1 MTPIIRA
8 GASGSAGGEFA
19 GERALSKIGGRRIKE
34 GCGGSYV
41 GIEREASFGGESSM
55 MASFSIS
62 LLPIRFMPCRRRE
75 EK

>member
-19 GERALSKIGGRRIKE
+19 GERALSKIGGRGIKE

-41 GIEREASFGGESSM
+41 GIEREASFRGESSM
-55 MASFSIS
+55 VA
-62 LLPIRFMPCRRRE
+62 
-75 EK
+75 